1 MSKLARKSVLS
12 KKLKIMR
19 LIVFDNIDINTK
31 KTSDF
36 INFMKSI
43 KICGKKTLILS

>member
-1 MSKLARKSVLS
+1 MSNLARKSVLS
-12 KKLKIMR
+12 KKLQDNEI
-19 LIVFDNIDINTK
+19 LVIDNIVFDTF

-43 KICGKKTLILS
+43 KISGKRH